1 MSRSPKSMGI
11 AAMSVLMLAACT
23 TTSSNVRVDKADV
36 DLAKCQTFDWH
47 ATQKEATSL
56 TDQRVRTAALAEL
69 ERKGYTLAE
78 DSPDC
83 RVTYALSS
91 YERPEAKPRVGV
103 GVGGGSGG
111 IGGGIGVSLP
121 VGRRDSRAGT
131 LTVDIIDANKKAQI
145 WSGSL
150 DASFSA
156 EELTQEEAQEWV
168 ATILEEFP
176 NRSGEMSSAPPP

>member
-1 MSRSPKSMGI
+1 MSSSTVSMSI
-11 AAMSVLMLAACT
+11 AAVSVLVLAACT

-36 DLAKCQTFDWH
+36 DLAKCQTFHWH

-78 DSPDC
+78 EAPDC
-83 RVTYALSS
+83 RITYAFSS
-91 YERPEAKPRVGV
+91 YERPEAKPRVGA

-111 IGGGIGVSLP
+111 IGGGIGISLP
-121 VGRRDSRAGT
+121 VGRRNSHGGT

-145 WSGSL
+145 WSGSM
-150 DASFSA
+150 DASFAA

-168 ATILEEFP
+168 ARILDEFP
-176 NRSGEMSSAPPP
+176 NRAGEKK

>member
-1 MSRSPKSMGI
+1 MSSSTASMSI
-11 AAMSVLMLAACT
+11 AAVSVLVLAACT

-36 DLAKCQTFDWH
+36 DLAKCQTFHWH

-78 DSPDC
+78 EAPDC
-83 RVTYALSS
+83 RITYAFSS
-91 YERPEAKPRVGV
+91 YERPEAKPRVGA

-111 IGGGIGVSLP
+111 IGGGIGISLP
-121 VGRRDSRAGT
+121 VGRRNSHGGT

-145 WSGSL
+145 WSGSM
-150 DASFSA
+150 DASFNA
-156 EELTQEEAQEWV
+156 EELTQEEAQEFV
-168 ATILEEFP
+168 ATILDEFP
-176 NRSGEMSSAPPP
+176 NRVGEKK